1 MTNTSKNIDVSIVLP
16 TYNRA
21 GLLQK
26 SINSILKQTFINWEL
41 LVVDSYS
48 SDNTNVLMNTLSAND
63 SRIKYFN
70 VPKSPIPGISAYLN
84 FGINNSKGRY
94 IARMDDDDFWCFD
107 GKLKQQV
114 DFLDSNKEYVLVG
127 GGVVMV
133 DAVDNVLYKFFKNEK
148 DEQIRNRSLLACP
161 FEHTTIMFRRDLA
174 VSIGGYNNFKVAEDW
189 DFFLRLGLK
198 GKFYNFKEYYTNY
211 LQDGQNLSLKDQSE
225 VAKTE
230 IKIIKSFRNHYP
242 HFFFG
247 LLLHYMQYYYS
258 FFPDVIKREFQY
270 LLRYLKRNY
279 F

>member
-1 MTNTSKNIDVSIVLP
+1 MTKTSKNIDVSIVLP

-26 SINSILKQTFINWEL
+26 SINSILKQTFKNWEL
-41 LVVDSYS
+41 LVVDSHS
-48 SDNTNVLMNTLSAND
+48 SDNTSELMNTLSAND

-70 VPKSPIPGISAYLN
+70 VPKSPIPGISDYLN
-84 FGINNSKGRY
+84 FGINNSKGKY
-94 IARMDDDDFWCFD
+94 IARMDDDDVWCFA

-148 DEQIRNRSLLACP
+148 DEEIRNRSLLACP

-198 GKFYNFKEYYTNY
+198 GKFYNFNPNCS
-211 LQDGQNLSLKDQSE
+211 LGIFSNDG
-225 VAKTE
+225 
-230 IKIIKSFRNHYP
+230 H
-242 HFFFG
+242 
-247 LLLHYMQYYYS
+247 
-258 FFPDVIKREFQY
+258 
-270 LLRYLKRNY
+270 
-279 F
+279 